1 MLLEKLDGSVWLNNI
16 ILFFHFLGGKKKKP
30 KKPVKRTMCLCE
42 YTKNI
47 SFNQLLVRF
56 WVVMVNAKL
65 LLLDSLHSHNIYLY
79 VDLSLPLWMEARGTW
94 LEHKDKGKK
103 HLSNV
108 IYISLNINLKEKEKK
123 KKRYPGNLESKIIHF
138 IAWNMVNSKLN
149 KWDHI
154 SVQR

>member
-1 MLLEKLDGSVWLNNI
+1 MDQYGSI
-16 ILFFHFLGGKKKKP
+16 TLFCSSIFWEEKKKKP

-56 WVVMVNAKL
+56 WVLMVNAKL

-123 KKRYPGNLESKIIHF
+123 KRYPGNLESKIIHF